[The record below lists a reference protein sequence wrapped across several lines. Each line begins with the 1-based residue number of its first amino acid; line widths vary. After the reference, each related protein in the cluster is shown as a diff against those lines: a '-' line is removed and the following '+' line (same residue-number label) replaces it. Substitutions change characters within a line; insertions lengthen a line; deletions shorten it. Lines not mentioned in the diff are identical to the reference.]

1 MTPHDN
7 FHFTRPRMTRRNL
20 LGTLAGLGGVA
31 LLPAGIVRAADNA
44 ATTFETVCA
53 LARARARETYT
64 PPKRDLP
71 QALARLSYDQ
81 HRDIR
86 FRRDRALHLG
96 DGTFR
101 VEFFHQGFLFNES
114 VGVNLVRSDGI
125 RPVAYDPAMF
135 DFGANGFA
143 PADTEGLGFAGVRL
157 HYPLHRPDYW
167 DELAVFLGASYF
179 RVLGRNQQY
188 GLSARALAIDTAAPG
203 GEEFPSF
210 RAFWI
215 VEPPEGAD
223 RITIFALVDGP
234 SVAGAYRFEIAAG
247 TTTAVEVE
255 AMLVPRKAIGK
266 LGLAPLSSM
275 FLNGENQ
282 RRIADDFRPEVHD
295 SDGLWM
301 HRGNGEWLWRPLT
314 NPRSLRVSAFLDTN
328 PRGFGLM
335 QRDRAFASYQ
345 DPEAAYQRRPS
356 YWVEP
361 KGEWGE
367 GWVELVEI
375 PTDEEVHD
383 NIVAYWVPRAPVEAG
398 REIALSWRISAL
410 GDGIPPPPAG
420 LVDATRI
427 GRSGAHGAQGTAGSG
442 RRYVID
448 FTGGEL
454 PALPATLR
462 VEAVV
467 SASVGAVVN
476 VNSMKIA
483 ETGGWRVFFDFDADA
498 PTADLRCFLRLGG
511 RVLTETWTY
520 PWIR

>member
-1 MTPHDN
+1 MPSHKVSLATP
-7 FHFTRPRMTRRNL
+7 FCTTRRQVL
-20 LGTLAGLGGVA
+20 VTLAGLGGAA
-31 LLPAGIVRAADNA
+31 LLPGGIAGADEAAPA
-44 ATTFETVCA
+44 TFETVCA
-53 LARARARETYT
+53 LARARARETYA

-114 VGVNLVRSDGI
+114 VGVNLVRTDGV

-135 DFGANGFA
+135 DFGANGLA
-143 PADTEGLGFAGVRL
+143 PADLEGLGFAGLRL

-215 VEPPEGAD
+215 VEPPAGAD

-234 SVAGAYRFEIAAG
+234 SVAGAYRFDIAAG
-247 TTTAVEVE
+247 TTTSVDVE

-266 LGLAPLSSM
+266 LGLAPLNSM

-335 QRDRAFASYQ
+335 QRDRAFSSYQ
-345 DPEAAYQRRPS
+345 DPEAAY
-356 YWVEP
+356 
-361 KGEWGE
+361 
-367 GWVELVEI
+367 
-375 PTDEEVHD
+375 
-383 NIVAYWVPRAPVEAG
+383 
-398 REIALSWRISAL
+398 
-410 GDGIPPPPAG
+410 
-420 LVDATRI
+420 
-427 GRSGAHGAQGTAGSG
+427 
-442 RRYVID
+442 
-448 FTGGEL
+448 
-454 PALPATLR
+454 
-462 VEAVV
+462 
-467 SASVGAVVN
+467 
-476 VNSMKIA
+476 
-483 ETGGWRVFFDFDADA
+483 
-498 PTADLRCFLRLGG
+498 
-511 RVLTETWTY
+511 
-520 PWIR
+520 